1 MKSNQPFFPI
11 FVKTNQFYEPV
22 PAAGTTTSA
31 NESLLQCHHRYKKEE
46 FYYGRY
52 N

>member
-11 FVKTNQFYEPV
+11 FVKTNQFCEPV
-22 PAAGTTTSA
+22 PAGTATSA
-31 NESLLQCHHRYKKEE
+31 NESLLQCRYRYKKEE
-46 FYYGRY
+46 FYYGVY